1 MLMRWVV
8 PVYEFYCADCHT
20 LFKFLSRRVNTEK
33 IPACPQCGR
42 PELDRQ
48 ISMFAISKGA
58 AKDAEGDDDFPM
70 AANMDESRME
80 RALMSMAA
88 EAEGIDE
95 NDPKQ
100 AAHMMRKFCELTGM
114 KPGESV
120 REALARLEAGE
131 DPDQIEAEMGDVF
144 EDADAFEMQG
154 SGGSLRNLQ
163 ANYRRPRMDD
173 TLYEL

>member
-1 MLMRWVV
+1 
-8 PVYEFYCADCHT
+8 
-20 LFKFLSRRVNTEK
+20 
-33 IPACPQCGR
+33 
-42 PELDRQ
+42 
-48 ISMFAISKGA
+48 
-58 AKDAEGDDDFPM
+58 
-70 AANMDESRME
+70 MDESRME